1 MKRQVN
7 PLLEEYQMQTDSLL
21 TSREKNQVLSYAFY
35 DVYDVT
41 IGGWDNDACTGCC
54 CFEQVCKALG
64 ARHYT
69 CRQRYG

>member
-54 CFEQVCKALG
+54 CLACICLASGGGLT
-64 ARHYT
+64 ACCT
-69 CRQRYG
+69 C